1 MHFTS
6 KHVFVTHDIDNDWA
20 LFGRLNPDLKSSC
33 GVVIAVD
40 EGGSALVVVDEGAK
54 TFVVDNVVLRLFN
67 FDLNK
72 QFVLNS

>member
-1 MHFTS
+1 MHLTS

-20 LFGRLNPDLKSSC
+20 LFGRLNPDLKSAG

-40 EGGSALVVVDEGAK
+40 EGGPAFVVVDEGAE
-54 TFVVDNVVLRLFN
+54 TFVVDDVVLRLFN

-72 QFVLNS
+72 QIVFNS